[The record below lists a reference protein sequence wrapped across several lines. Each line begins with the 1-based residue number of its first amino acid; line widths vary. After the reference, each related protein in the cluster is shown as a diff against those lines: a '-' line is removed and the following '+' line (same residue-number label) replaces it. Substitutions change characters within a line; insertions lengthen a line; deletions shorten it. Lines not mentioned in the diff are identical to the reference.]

1 MKLLEAKEVGH
12 GILIE
17 HDGSTNRVLDSGY
30 INENVHLVRDKN
42 RLYIECILQKANT
55 KNRNGRIYPRPILEQ
70 ELAKYINLIKERNS
84 YGEADHPETP
94 VISLRKE
101 ALSHL
106 VTEVWWVGDTL
117 WGVIEILTSEK
128 YEADGSVFTAGDFIA
143 SLLKKGCKLGI
154 SSRGLG
160 SVKKQG
166 DTLIVQNDFELV
178 GWDIV
183 SSPST
188 PDAYLFREVK
198 GDNVKDM
205 NENTIINTNK
215 KTNKL
220 TKYLKK

>member
-70 ELAKYINLIKERNS
+70 
-84 YGEADHPETP
+84 
-94 VISLRKE
+94 
-101 ALSHL
+101 
-106 VTEVWWVGDTL
+106 EVWWVGDTL

-220 TKYLKK
+220 TNYLKK

>member
-17 HDGSTNRVLDSGY
+17 HDGNTNRVLDSNT

-55 KNRNGRIYPRPILEQ
+55 KNRNGRIYPRQILEQ

-143 SLLKKGCKLGI
+143 NLLKKGCKLGI

-198 GDNVKDM
+198 GENVKDM

-220 TKYLKK
+220 TNYLKK

>member
-17 HDGSTNRVLDSGY
+17 HDGNTNRVLDSNT

-55 KNRNGRIYPRPILEQ
+55 KNRNGRIYPRQILEQ
-70 ELAKYINLIKERNS
+70 ELTKYINLIKERNS

-128 YEADGSVFTAGDFIA
+128 YEADGSIFTAGDFIA
-143 SLLKKGCKLGI
+143 NLLKKGCKLGI

-198 GDNVKDM
+198 GENVKDM

-220 TKYLKK
+220 TNYLKK

>member
-17 HDGSTNRVLDSGY
+17 HDGNTNRVLDSGY